1 MGADGELVWC
11 SWKRVPPTMGG
22 KIEEEAMK
30 ALWRGWYLGNTG
42 LLLTFD
48 GFIRKEKAKEE
59 PDRWGA

>member
-1 MGADGELVWC
+1 MVWLEA
-11 SWKRVPPTMGG
+11 RATDHGG

>member
-30 ALWRGWYLGNTG
+30 AL
-42 LLLTFD
+42 
-48 GFIRKEKAKEE
+48 
-59 PDRWGA
+59 